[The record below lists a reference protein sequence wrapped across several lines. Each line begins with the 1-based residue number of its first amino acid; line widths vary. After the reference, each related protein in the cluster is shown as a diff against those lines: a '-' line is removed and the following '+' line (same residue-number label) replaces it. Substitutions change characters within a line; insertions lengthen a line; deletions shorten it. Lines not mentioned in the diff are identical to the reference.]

1 MSGGPFSE
9 ALSNL
14 TSLSQYTAQL
24 LYKCAS
30 DPSSGPEPSRPHL
43 PPATLAGLHSM
54 LGGTFARNGRAPCP
68 LLPCCCHPLHR
79 LRGASCPSD
88 GVVLVGN
95 MREVALFRL
104 QDKLYSQDIWVD
116 GVYKGSKSIR

>member
-1 MSGGPFSE
+1 MSEGPFSE

-30 DPSSGPEPSRPHL
+30 DPSSGPEPGRPHL

-54 LGGTFARNGRAPCP
+54 LGGAFARKGHVARAGCSR
-68 LLPCCCHPLHR
+68 CRCVMHKRVGWGGCTVGKCHPP
-79 LRGASCPSD
+79 A
-88 GVVLVGN
+88 N
-95 MREVALFRL
+95 
-104 QDKLYSQDIWVD
+104 
-116 GVYKGSKSIR
+116 